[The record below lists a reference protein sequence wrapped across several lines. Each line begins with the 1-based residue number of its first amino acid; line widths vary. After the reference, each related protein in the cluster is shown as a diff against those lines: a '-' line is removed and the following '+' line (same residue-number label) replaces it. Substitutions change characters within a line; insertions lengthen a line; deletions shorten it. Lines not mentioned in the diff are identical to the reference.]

1 MKYFGLHNIIFA
13 CVLTTSFHAQ
23 IDDEFQK
30 KFEAANQFTDQKQ
43 YEVAKDLWIEL
54 AQQYPDNANLNY
66 KTGYCLLNT
75 FFQKR
80 EALDYLTKAEKNIQK
95 KYSPIDYTITS
106 APIETHYYLAR
117 AYHHNYQIDSA
128 IKYYRYFQN
137 EGGRNHWLQ
146 SKIANALKQC
156 NIAITLISH
165 KKDYEMVNLG
175 DEVNSD
181 FADYNPC
188 LTLDENTLFFTSKRT
203 RTDKE
208 SVLNNDIFN
217 PQDGQHFEDIYVSY
231 KDIKNNTFTK
241 RDLITNLEKRIVL
254 KEGVIKSSLYKSAT
268 KENISPNIIIEFA
281 RLYGFQVD
289 FQRDIRKNDSFQIIY
304 EVFVDENGKIFEN
317 GNIIYANLILR
328 GQYNQLYYFPKKNF
342 NGHYDENGKSVKKA
356 LMKTPINGARL
367 SSSFGMRK
375 HPILGYN
382 KMHRGT
388 DFAAPEGTPI
398 MASGDGVIVKA
409 GWCGGGGNCVKIKH
423 NKTYQTIYAHMKNF
437 SNLAVPGNRVKQGQI
452 IGYVGSTGLSTG
464 PHLHYEVIE
473 NGKKINSQLLKLP
486 PGKSLEGID
495 RKQFEI
501 VRIKTDVLKSDL
513 IASF

>member
-1 MKYFGLHNIIFA
+1 MKFIQLKIVPFLRKNIEIFLLIFLLIISIFITQLYNMNVKKVQKDYLEILRNSYFKKSISYLFSNLKPKYEDIEYKVKTGDTLVSI
-13 CVLTTSFHAQ
+13 LKSFSVN
-23 IDDEFQK
+23 K
-30 KFEAANQFTDQKQ
+30 
-43 YEVAKDLWIEL
+43 YEVQKIAEL
-54 AQQYPDNANLNY
+54 LNNTDIKNLN
-66 KTGYCLLNT
+66 
-75 FFQKR
+75 
-80 EALDYLTKAEKNIQK
+80 
-95 KYSPIDYTITS
+95 
-106 APIETHYYLAR
+106 
-117 AYHHNYQIDSA
+117 
-128 IKYYRYFQN
+128 QN
-137 EGGRNHWLQ
+137 
-146 SKIANALKQC
+146 STLKF
-156 NIAITLISH
+156 TL
-165 KKDYEMVNLG
+165 
-175 DEVNSD
+175 
-181 FADYNPC
+181 
-188 LTLDENTLFFTSKRT
+188 ENTDNLKNVNKILIPITKSRKL
-203 RTDKE
+203 E
-208 SVLNNDIFN
+208 IF
-217 PQDGQHFEDIYVSY
+217 

-268 KENISPNIIIEFA
+268 KENISPNVIIEFA

-317 GNIIYANLILR
+317 GNIIYANLMLR

-423 NKTYQTIYAHMKNF
+423 NKTYQTVYAHMKNF
-437 SNLAVPGNRVKQGQI
+437 SNLAVPGNRIKQGQI

-486 PGKSLEGID
+486 PGKALEGVN
-495 RKQFEI
+495 RKYFEI

-513 IASF
+513 VAKF